1 MLSGYT
7 VMQSMDIL
15 WFEYRNGNTLLE
27 FSVSDQEQAN
37 ELMQSEL
44 ARGRIQL
51 LNYYKGISPRLTT
64 KGSHM
69 QTRWRTTG
77 VPSAK
82 AYIERVTMG

>member
-7 VMQSMDIL
+7 AMQSMDIL

-44 ARGRIQL
+44 ARRPHSTAEL
-51 LNYYKGISPRLTT
+51 LQKG
-64 KGSHM
+64 
-69 QTRWRTTG
+69 
-77 VPSAK
+77 
-82 AYIERVTMG
+82 